1 MTEDRKAVLANLDEA
16 LANDVIQSFKAFK
29 VTNDEAYD
37 LFSDMITVLHK
48 YTMMCLQE
56 PPDDVFIFK
65 KVPF

>member
-1 MTEDRKAVLANLDEA
+1 MTEERKEALANLDEA
-16 LANDVIQSFKAFK
+16 LANDVINSFKALK

-37 LFSDMITVLHK
+37 LFSDMITILHK

-56 PPDDVFIFK
+56 PPDEVFVFK